1 MEKEPTNLQAQ
12 SLGQL
17 IDRGVARGQFPFF
30 FFLNV
35 SNTHMITTEGYIG
48 MALVGGAAAVG
59 TLLIAGLIRR
69 AARK

>member
-1 MEKEPTNLQAQ
+1 MRLTPVL
-12 SLGQL
+12 
-17 IDRGVARGQFPFF
+17 
-30 FFLNV
+30 
-35 SNTHMITTEGYIG
+35 TTEGYIG